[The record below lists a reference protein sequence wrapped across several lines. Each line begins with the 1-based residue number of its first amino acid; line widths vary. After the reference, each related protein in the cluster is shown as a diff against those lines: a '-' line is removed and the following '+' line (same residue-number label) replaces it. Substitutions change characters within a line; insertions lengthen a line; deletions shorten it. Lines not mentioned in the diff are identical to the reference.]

1 MVNSIPTCLAL
12 TPWTPVS
19 HQNNSLPVRYYMTI
33 EAPEM
38 SIDEEQG
45 SAHHEPEGLAYDRHG
60 HVHQQRK
67 RGLFIDSYC

>member
-19 HQNNSLPVRYYMTI
+19 HQNSLPVKYYITI

-38 SIDEEQG
+38 SIMDQALG
-45 SAHHEPEGLAYDRHG
+45 QSKYRNQSIQSIPQYGINLIPP
-60 HVHQQRK
+60 
-67 RGLFIDSYC
+67 FSNSS

>member
-19 HQNNSLPVRYYMTI
+19 HQNSLPVKYYITI
-33 EAPEM
+33 EAPEI
-38 SIDEEQG
+38 SIEEEHG
-45 SAHHEPEGLAYDRHG
+45 SAHPEPEGLAYDQHG